1 MSLMIGVISYLPNS
15 PKVRDKRIKAVSKQM
30 SWLHSVYP
38 NHKVNVVAQNYH
50 ENELL
55 DYPYINYDRYS
66 EGIGAGPARNVILE
80 KFYRSDC
87 DFLLLCDDDSICYDY
102 YEYKNFMHHIAEQPS
117 DFNHIDSVIPVE
129 PEYYPFKK
137 SVYEDKYNLDYY
149 KFKPRYINSGAAI
162 IFLRNINKY
171 YGKELYFNN
180 IDANKGEGRE
190 DIDFTIRWIIEGFTC
205 YEMSTWI
212 KKSLCFNYSSI
223 FGDDIKRRDSII
235 AQDLKE
241 VVKQYS
247 RYLHYKRQG
256 VIDWAS
262 FNSVYNKSKPVLY
275 IPRRDAIIIKEK
287 EMPRYTT
294 KNGFKSLF

>member
-1 MSLMIGVISYLPNS
+1 MSLMIGIISYLPDL
-15 PKVRDKRIKAVSKQM
+15 PKVRDKRIKAVHKQLD
-30 SWLHSVYP
+30 WLHDIYP
-38 NHKVNVVAQNYH
+38 NHTINVVAQNYR
-50 ENELL
+50 EDELL
-55 DYPYINYDRYS
+55 GYSYIQYDRYN
-66 EGIGAGPARNVILE
+66 EGIGAGPARNVILR
-80 KFYRSDC
+80 KFYSSNC

-102 YEYKNFMHHIAEQPS
+102 YDYKNFMHHIAEDPS
-117 DFNHIDSVIPVE
+117 HFDGVDSVIPVE

-137 SVYEDKYNLDYY
+137 SVYEDKNNLNYY

-190 DIDFTIRWIIEGFTC
+190 DIDFTMRWIIEGFTC

-262 FNSVYNKSKPVLY
+262 FNSVYNKSKSVLY
-275 IPRRDAIIIKEK
+275 IPRRDAIIIKEV
-287 EMPRYTT
+287 EMPKYKT
-294 KNGFKSLF
+294 KHSSKALF